1 VSRQAVR
8 RLITWLVRRRPP
20 VPPAPPAIP
29 PGPPIA
35 FSAGPLRV
43 RVTCQGT
50 RTALQRA
57 PRVVYE
63 VVIEETGSSR
73 SWTSRYGFNP
83 DNGSERRAAEAA
95 LAELERIHR
104 DPRGWQRE
112 WTAGMSHR
120 EMEAFLGD
128 PRAERDRE
136 AATWIGPALDG
147 LGPDRGAWLVPAG
160 EAEPASG
167 SD

>member
-1 VSRQAVR
+1 MR
-8 RLITWLVRRRPP
+8 RLTTWLLRRRPP
-20 VPPAPPAIP
+20 IRPAPPPIP

-43 RVTCQGT
+43 TVTCQGT

-63 VVIEETGSSR
+63 VVIEEIGSSR
-73 SWTSRYGFNP
+73 SWTSRYGFSP
-83 DNGSERRAAEAA
+83 DDGSERRAAEAA

-104 DPRGWQRE
+104 DPQGWQRE
-112 WTAGMSHR
+112 WTEGMSHR

-136 AATWIGPALDG
+136 AAGWIGPALEG
-147 LGPDRGAWLVPAG
+147 LGGGPGDWLVPAG
-160 EAEPASG
+160 QTEVAHGNE
-167 SD
+167 